1 MNIRASCRV
10 VLPMMLLT
18 GAVAVACSQNNAV
31 SGGDIT
37 GVTWTLVE
45 VNGMP
50 VDPAAL
56 NRPATLLLDDQ
67 GRASGNSG
75 CNQFGGSYTLE
86 GADLHFGGIAMTR
99 MACPGRMDVETA
111 YAAALEAT
119 RAWRLTDGMLELL
132 ADDVVLARLRR

>member
-1 MNIRASCRV
+1 MPLFAA
-10 VLPMMLLT
+10 LLT
-18 GAVAVACSQNNAV
+18 VVAPTACSQNNAAL
-31 SGGDIT
+31 GADIT
-37 GVTWTLVE
+37 GVTWTLIE
-45 VNGMP
+45 VNGTP
-50 VDPAAL
+50 VDAASV

-67 GRASGNSG
+67 GRASGVSG

-86 GADLHFGGIAMTR
+86 GEDLHFGGIAMTR

-119 RAWRLTDGMLELL
+119 RGWRVTDGMLELL